1 MHLIIQYSL
10 CVFILVLGLRLE
22 MILNCEFVSPLH
34 APSVGGIFSLVMA
47 CSVQLRLM
55 QSEQTV
61 EAVVRERSLKVFKE
75 RCWQAYQPPDL

>member
-1 MHLIIQYSL
+1 MGKEVGPTRNSKCCGSHWYVVSFLPVSL
-10 CVFILVLGLRLE
+10 
-22 MILNCEFVSPLH
+22 
-34 APSVGGIFSLVMA
+34 
-47 CSVQLRLM
+47 QLRLM